1 MRHLRQNSLKG
12 ENAYRDARI
21 WNDTSTYTKFKTI
34 FYLRERGREPEI
46 FVLLCYLSKETYRTH
61 WMTWSCSFAV
71 FLSPANICAVFY
83 SPLPHMKA
91 HCWKLKGL
99 SESPFLA
106 CMICGLITSPSA
118 STLWTL
124 SLHHFLLMAS
134 EILSI
139 LEKASRQSQMF
150 KCSRQNPASLQ
161 SCLWILLNY
170 FNY

>member
-1 MRHLRQNSLKG
+1 MRLRYFCCS
-12 ENAYRDARI
+12 A
-21 WNDTSTYTKFKTI
+21 I
-34 FYLRERGREPEI
+34 FQKRL
-46 FVLLCYLSKETYRTH
+46 TH
-61 WMTWSCSFAV
+61 WMTWSCSFVV
-71 FLSPANICAVFY
+71 FLSPANICAVLY
-83 SPLPHMKA
+83 SSLPHMKA

-124 SLHHFLLMAS
+124 SLHFHFLLMAS

-139 LEKASRQSQMF
+139 LEKASRQFQFMVF

-161 SCLWILLNY
+161 SCLWILFNY